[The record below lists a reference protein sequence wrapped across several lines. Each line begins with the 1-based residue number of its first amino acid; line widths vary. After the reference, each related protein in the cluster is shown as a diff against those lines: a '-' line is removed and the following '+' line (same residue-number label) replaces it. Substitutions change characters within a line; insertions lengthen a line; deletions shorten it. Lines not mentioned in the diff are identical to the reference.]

1 MVAANHA
8 LAGRLEQAHKAM
20 ARLRQ
25 IDPTFRVSDIRWFPF
40 RRAEDIASIQEGLRK
55 AGLPE

>member
-1 MVAANHA
+1 
-8 LAGRLEQAHKAM
+8 M

-25 IDPTFRVSDIRWFPF
+25 IEPALRISDLTDLISVQRSKDVATWV
-40 RRAEDIASIQEGLRK
+40 EGLRK